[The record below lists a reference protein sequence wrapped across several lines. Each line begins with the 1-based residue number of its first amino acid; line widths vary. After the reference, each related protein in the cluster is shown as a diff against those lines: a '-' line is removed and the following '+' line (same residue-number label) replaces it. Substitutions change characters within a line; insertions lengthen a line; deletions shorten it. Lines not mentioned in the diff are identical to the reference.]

1 MKKVT
6 FTITEDKVRK
16 IAKKDWSENLS
27 NKQIKQVLDTV
38 EADEVLWKN
47 IRDSIIGA
55 VREITLPF

>member
-27 NKQIKQVLDTV
+27 NKQIKQVLDMV